1 MLYFFNWCI
10 MNKEEKMFKNLTK
23 TLLILIFVTALSTF
37 LTGCKKATLTDLE
50 QIEHRGKIIFGV
62 QNDSKPFGFL
72 ENRELKGIDIDIA
85 RYITKSILGDET
97 KAEFRIV
104 DTASRL
110 LTLSSGE
117 VDMVIAN
124 MSITPQRRMIIDF
137 SQPYYIAGLTVLVPR
152 ESNIKSITDLKSKRV
167 VVVFGSTAEK
177 NLRQIV
183 PNVTVVGTKSYTT
196 AFDMLKSKQVEGMAA
211 DDSLLKAFA
220 EDNNYKI
227 INKKYTIEPYGIGF
241 RKGELS
247 ETLQK
252 KVDNILEEMKRNGK
266 LREIEKNWIK

>member
-1 MLYFFNWCI
+1 ML
-10 MNKEEKMFKNLTK
+10 KNFTK
-23 TLLILIFVTALSTF
+23 LLFILIFVTLISVF

-50 QIEHRGKIIFGV
+50 QIEKRGKIIFGV

-72 ENRELKGIDIDIA
+72 ENGELKGIDIDIA

-97 KAEFRIV
+97 KAEFQIV

-110 LTLSSGE
+110 LTLSSGD

-124 MSITPQRRMIIDF
+124 MSITPQRKMIIDF
-137 SQPYYIAGLTVLVPR
+137 SSPYYIAGLTVMVPR
-152 ESNIKSITDLKSKRV
+152 ESNIKSITDLKNKRV

-183 PNVTVVGTKSYTT
+183 SNITIVGTKSYTS

-211 DDSLLKAFA
+211 DDSLLSAFA
-220 EDNNYKI
+220 EDKNYKML
-227 INKKYTIEPYGIGF
+227 NKKYTIEPYGIGF
-241 RKGELS
+241 RKSELS
-247 ETLQK
+247 ESLQN
-252 KVDNILEEMKRNGK
+252 KVNNILDEMKRNGK
-266 LREIEKNWIK
+266 LREIENNWIK